1 MWFHQKTPLQIPD
14 IPPRALSPTSIQLA
28 TMPSG
33 SRQRRAAGPAVDKAA
48 TNLHTSKAPSP
59 PASSVTS
66 AVSTPTSSHLKGRAP
81 RQAGNSMSDAV
92 DELTPLLDVETTT
105 QPEPTSRMGATT
117 WIGLAL
123 ASGACAAFNGV
134 FAKLWVDFIRVW
146 CAGNLTGWGL
156 TGLLQ
161 DNNPA
166 HDDVVSGRCRF
177 SGPLV
182 RRSWD

>member
-1 MWFHQKTPLQIPD
+1 
-14 IPPRALSPTSIQLA
+14 
-28 TMPSG
+28 MPSG

-66 AVSTPTSSHLKGRAP
+66 AVSTPTSSHLKGRVP

-105 QPEPTSRMGATT
+105 QPESTSRMGATT

-134 FAKLWVDFIRVW
+134 FAKLWVVSSASRVQREL
-146 CAGNLTGWGL
+146 GTLTGWRL
-156 TGLLQ
+156 TASSQ
-161 DNNPA
+161 DNDPA
-166 HDDVVSGRCRF
+166 HDNSVPGRCQF

-182 RRSWD
+182 HRSGN